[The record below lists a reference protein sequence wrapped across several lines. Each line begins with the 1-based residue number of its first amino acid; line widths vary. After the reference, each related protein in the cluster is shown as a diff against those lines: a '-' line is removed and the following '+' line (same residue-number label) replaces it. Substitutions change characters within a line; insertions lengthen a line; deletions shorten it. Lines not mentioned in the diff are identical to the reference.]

1 MHACLPNSSLVETG
15 LRLYLLVVNQK
26 ATKGTET
33 MMNSFQRLAK
43 ALRPRSSSELEY
55 DYLCGAQSREDL
67 EMRQREI
74 DRGRF
79 RR

>member
-1 MHACLPNSSLVETG
+1 
-15 LRLYLLVVNQK
+15 
-26 ATKGTET
+26 

-55 DYLCGAQSREDL
+55 DYLCGSQSREDL

>member
-1 MHACLPNSSLVETG
+1 MF
-15 LRLYLLVVNQK
+15 R
-26 ATKGTET
+26 
-33 MMNSFQRLAK
+33 SFQRIANS
-43 ALRPRSSSELEY
+43 LRPRSASELEY

>member
-1 MHACLPNSSLVETG
+1 
-15 LRLYLLVVNQK
+15 
-26 ATKGTET
+26 
-33 MMNSFQRLAK
+33 MMNSLQRLAK
-43 ALRPRSSSELEY
+43 SFRPRSASEIEY